1 MSENTEAQEV
11 LTRAIQEMTRE
22 IARCGQSGGVGRVQ
36 NYAPVFNN
44 LVQALKNL
52 KDVPGPNEFEDNTP
66 KEMTFAQKMQAA
78 KAAKKQS
85 A

>member
-1 MSENTEAQEV
+1 MSDNTDAQEV
-11 LTRAIQEMTRE
+11 LTRAIREMTRE

-44 LVQALKNL
+44 LVQALDYL
-52 KDVPGPNEFEDNTP
+52 KSTDEVVTEDAP